1 MIKNHVIQC
10 WIRSI
15 TDTIRPTLFV
25 TRERLYGYPNMRR
38 VFLER
43 TGYEL
48 DLKNPQS
55 LNQKICWKKMYDRN
69 PLLPIVA
76 DKYRVREYLKD
87 TLGKKEAEK
96 ILIPLLYVT
105 CDPRTIPFSQLPD
118 EYIIKANHGSGE
130 EFRLVV
136 FDGKTVDRNYVIERC
151 STMLTRPYGAMQHE
165 WAYQKIK
172 RKIVIE
178 TLLRDKCGN
187 IPHDYKFFIFHGKC
201 QMIEV
206 IDERYALDRDWN
218 YLNKGWKITEG
229 VKERY
234 TERPENLEEMV
245 NLAELLGS
253 PFDFIRVDLY
263 SVDGRTL
270 FSELTNYPASGIDLF
285 DPTSF
290 DFELGSKW
298 HLTPN
303 YWKKKTF

>member
-1 MIKNHVIQC
+1 MTNNVK
-10 WIRSI
+10 
-15 TDTIRPTLFV
+15 TALFV
-25 TRERLYGYPNMRR
+25 ARERLTGYPNMKK
-38 VFLER
+38 VFFER

-55 LNQKICWKKMYDRN
+55 LNQKICWKKIHDRN
-69 PLLPIVA
+69 PLLPIIA
-76 DKYRVREYLKD
+76 DKYRVRQYLKD
-87 TLGKKEAEK
+87 TLGIEESEK

-105 CDPRTIPFSQLPD
+105 RDPLTIPFNQLPD

-136 FDGKTVDRNYVIERC
+136 LDGKAVDRKYVIERC
-151 STMLTRPYGAMQHE
+151 QNMLTRPYGAMQHE

-187 IPHDYKFFIFHGKC
+187 IPHDYKFFIFHGQC

-206 IDERYALDRDWN
+206 IDERYALDRNWN
-218 YLNKGWKITEG
+218 YLKKGWKNTDG
-229 VKERY
+229 VKEKY
-234 TERPENLEEMV
+234 TKKPENLEEMV

-263 SVDGRTL
+263 SVDGRTF
-270 FSELTNYPASGIDLF
+270 FSELTNYPASGIDVRI
-285 DPTSF
+285 
-290 DFELGSKW
+290 SKYP
-298 HLTPN
+298 LQTAKALP
-303 YWKKKTF
+303 